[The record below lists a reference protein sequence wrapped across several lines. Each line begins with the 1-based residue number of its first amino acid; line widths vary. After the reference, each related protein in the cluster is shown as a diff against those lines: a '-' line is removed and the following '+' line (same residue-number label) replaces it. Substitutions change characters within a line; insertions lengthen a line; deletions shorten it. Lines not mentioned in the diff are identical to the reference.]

1 MDCFSDVRLRNQ
13 NFSQELASASELR
26 VDLPAKTVFGNE
38 INVQEL
44 SIHDLHI
51 NLFVNP
57 DGRNIWQQKRLGN
70 INQMSEDKIPQ
81 SMNYDLVSIEKIRVL
96 NASMDIQNA
105 NQGYRYNL
113 SNLDLE
119 SDNTNLNGLPF
130 EIKSSLSFLDS
141 GMANSL
147 PVNLQA
153 QSLWMQTCGRQRFE
167 TSDF

>member
-1 MDCFSDVRLRNQ
+1 M
-13 NFSQELASASELR
+13 NFDS
-26 VDLPAKTVFGNE
+26 
-38 INVQEL
+38 
-44 SIHDLHI
+44 
-51 NLFVNP
+51 
-57 DGRNIWQQKRLGN
+57 
-70 INQMSEDKIPQ
+70 
-81 SMNYDLVSIEKIRVL
+81 VSIEKIRVL

-147 PVNLQA
+147 PVN
-153 QSLWMQTCGRQRFE
+153 
-167 TSDF
+167 